1 MCMNVA
7 SVALKVNEVQNTLI
21 FYNILE
27 FMALRL
33 RVLMLGWGP
42 SSHLTNMNYF
52 FKNFFLSNRYS
63 ADKL

>member
-1 MCMNVA
+1 MNVA

-33 RVLMLGWGP
+33 RVLMLGWRP
-42 SSHLTNMNYF
+42 SSHLANMNYF
-52 FKNFFLSNRYS
+52 FKNFFYSTRYS

>member
-1 MCMNVA
+1 MNVA

-33 RVLMLGWGP
+33 TVLMLGWGP
-42 SSHLTNMNYF
+42 SSHLANMNYF
-52 FKNFFLSNRYS
+52 FENFFSTRYS